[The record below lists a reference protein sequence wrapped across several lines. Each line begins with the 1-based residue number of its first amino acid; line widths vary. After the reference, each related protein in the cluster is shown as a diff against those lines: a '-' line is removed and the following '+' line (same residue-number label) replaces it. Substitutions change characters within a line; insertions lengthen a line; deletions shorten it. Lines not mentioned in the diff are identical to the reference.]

1 MYKVV
6 RGIKFGLIFRSTF
19 FFQNCFKTE
28 RLEWIAQPTVEL
40 AHKFHPENVKCIQLK
55 KKKHSLL
62 YQCKRKVCKN
72 ADSPSM
78 TTRIAMVKA
87 AQAAN
92 NAHVVIAP
100 T

>member
-55 KKKHSLL
+55 KNIPFFT
-62 YQCKRKVCKN
+62 N
-72 ADSPSM
+72 A
-78 TTRIAMVKA
+78 
-87 AQAAN
+87 
-92 NAHVVIAP
+92 NAKCAKMQTVLP
-100 T
+100 